1 MNIED
6 FKKSSKKS
14 NIENLIF
21 KKVDKSRFP
30 IIKIKD
36 KANEYPSTSIIVNA
50 SNEILVDQFLKKKI
64 AFYDIYR
71 VLLKVLK
78 DRNYKKFAVKDPRN
92 IKEIF
97 QIDDWARKITLEKI

>member
-1 MNIED
+1 M
-6 FKKSSKKS
+6 
-14 NIENLIF
+14 
-21 KKVDKSRFP
+21 
-30 IIKIKD
+30 
-36 KANEYPSTSIIVNA
+36 
-50 SNEILVDQFLKKKI
+50 KKKI